1 MPNKTTKPIPQ
12 VFAQRTSPAPASR
25 KLRINSLRSSR
36 ASIVFFEIQ
45 TDLAL
50 VRRAEKLFQPQKY
63 SSPALPWFG
72 LLSVQF
78 FLCAFLGHE
87 NGALSHG
94 KKTERHTAHTQS
106 SNFQTVL
113 HRDVI
118 SSVLHLAIFCDFSG
132 KRYKCT
138 RGGKIQKNKKEKR
151 CTPSHLFSCLSC
163 LPFFQN
169 KNIAWEILGGLYAPK
184 WPSSSLGAEASSS
197 ASWASSRAKHEE
209 KLRRFDKL

>member
-138 RGGKIQKNKKEKR
+138 RGGKIQKKQKGK
-151 CTPSHLFSCLSC
+151 TMYTL
-163 LPFFQN
+163 
-169 KNIAWEILGGLYAPK
+169 
-184 WPSSSLGAEASSS
+184 SSLFMSLLSSILPKQ
-197 ASWASSRAKHEE
+197 KHCLGDLGRLVRSQVALLV
-209 KLRRFDKL
+209 LRGRGKFLRLLGVLAGKTRRETQEV